1 MTKIYHWSPIFTNLE
16 CTNFIQSIDDKAV
29 DHLYVYL
36 TRNER
41 TIENLNYT
49 QIVLKRKE

>member
-16 CTNFIQSIDDKAV
+16 CTNFIQSI